1 MMQIRRRITGWMAL
15 VLMTW
20 GVFATQAMAIDIT
33 VMPTEAQQQRYD
45 DLTHEFRCMQCQ
57 NNSIADSPVD
67 LAAEL
72 RRDVKEQIIAGRTDD
87 EIRATMVKR
96 YGNVILF
103 RPPLSGATAWVWIAP
118 MVVLFGGVVVAV
130 VVVRRRSAMI
140 ASDDSTVDTDEQPED
155 KR

>member
-1 MMQIRRRITGWMAL
+1 MMRRLVRIAGLMVLGAL
-15 VLMTW
+15 
-20 GVFATQAMAIDIT
+20 ATPLFAIDIT

-72 RRDVKEQIIAGRTDD
+72 RRDVKEQIISGRTDE

-103 RPPLSGATAWVWIAP
+103 RPPLSGSTAWVWIAP
-118 MVVLFGGVVVAV
+118 LVVLFGGVVVAV

-140 ASDDSTVDTDEQPED
+140 AGDDSTVDTDGPAEEKQ
-155 KR
+155 

>member
-1 MMQIRRRITGWMAL
+1 MTGTLRRIVGLMAL
-15 VLMTW
+15 L
-20 GVFATQAMAIDIT
+20 VFATPAMAIDIT

-72 RRDVKEQIIAGRTDD
+72 RRDVKEQIIAGKTDD

-103 RPPLSGATAWVWIAP
+103 RPPLSGSTAWVWIAP
-118 MVVLFGGVVVAV
+118 IVVLFGGVVVAV
-130 VVVRRRSAMI
+130 VVVRRRSALV
-140 ASDDSTVDTDEQPED
+140 ATDDSTVDTDGPAEEQ
-155 KR
+155 R

>member
-1 MMQIRRRITGWMAL
+1 MMRGLRRIAGLL
-15 VLMTW
+15 VLSAI
-20 GVFATQAMAIDIT
+20 ATLAFAIDIT

-72 RRDVKEQIIAGRTDD
+72 RRDVKEQIIAGRSDD

-103 RPPLSGATAWVWIAP
+103 RPPLTASTAWVWIAP
-118 MVVLFGGVVVAV
+118 LAVLFGGVVVAI
-130 VVVRRRSAMI
+130 VVVRRRSAMVAGDESQI
-140 ASDDSTVDTDEQPED
+140 DTEEPPEE

>member
-1 MMQIRRRITGWMAL
+1 MG
-15 VLMTW
+15 VL
-20 GVFATQAMAIDIT
+20 ATQSFAIDIT

-72 RRDVKEQIIAGRTDD
+72 RRDVKEQIIAGRSDA
-87 EIRATMVKR
+87 EIRTAMVKR

-103 RPPLSGATAWVWIAP
+103 RPPLSGGTAWVWITP
-118 MVVLFGGVVVAV
+118 LVVLFGGVVVAV
-130 VVVRRRSAMI
+130 VVVRRRSAML
-140 ASDDSTVDTDEQPED
+140 AGDDSAVDTEELPEE

>member
-1 MMQIRRRITGWMAL
+1 MMRTLRRVAVLMAL
-15 VLMTW
+15 
-20 GVFATQAMAIDIT
+20 GAFATQSLAIDIT
-33 VMPTEAQQQRYD
+33 VMPTQEQQQRYD

-72 RRDVKEQIIAGRTDD
+72 RRDVKEQIISGKTDD

-103 RPPLSGATAWVWIAP
+103 RPPLSGSTAWVWIAP
-118 MVVLFGGVVVAV
+118 LVVLFGGVVVAI
-130 VVVRRRSAMI
+130 VVVRRRSAMV
-140 ASDDSTVDTDEQPED
+140 AGDDSTVDTDLPPAEEPAD
-155 KR
+155 RP

>member
-1 MMQIRRRITGWMAL
+1 MQA
-15 VLMTW
+15 
-20 GVFATQAMAIDIT
+20 AAIDIT
-33 VMPTEAQQQRYD
+33 VMPTEAQQRRYD

-103 RPPLSGATAWVWIAP
+103 RPPLSGETAWVWITP
-118 MVVLFGGVVVAV
+118 LIVLFGGIVVAI
-130 VVVRRRSAMI
+130 VVVRRRSAML
-140 ASDDSTVDTDEQPED
+140 AGDDSQVDVEAPPEET
-155 KR
+155 R